1 MMVPIACTRCG
12 SHRMEYQAHDTLV
25 PGTGIGQVQ
34 AKHRTAHAL
43 VCPNC
48 EATSRIYMPPVLF
61 VRASNGVDLSFVQ
74 EDQGR

>member
-12 SHRMEYQAHDTLV
+12 SNRTEYQAHDTLV
-25 PGTGIGQVQ
+25 PGTGIGHVQ

-61 VRASNGVDLSFVQ
+61 VRGSNGVDLSFVH